1 MIFQDDNQEPKSRM
15 NGRQKLFI
23 CMIDLAI
30 LAELCIA
37 MASAA
42 SVAPEVFTATF
53 MKTFF
58 AMFLPTIA
66 IGIAGFRKLRDPNR
80 TENA

>member
-1 MIFQDDNQEPKSRM
+1 MIFQDDNDAPRVRM

-23 CMIDLAI
+23 CLIDLGI

-37 MASAA
+37 MAMA
-42 SVAPEVFTATF
+42 SSVQPEVFTATF

-58 AMFLPTIA
+58 AMFLPTLA
-66 IGIAGFRKLRDPNR
+66 IGIAGFRKLRDR
-80 TENA
+80 AENA

>member
-1 MIFQDDNQEPKSRM
+1 MILNDDNDAPKISM

-23 CMIDLAI
+23 CMIDLGI

-37 MASAA
+37 MSAA
-42 SVAPEVFTATF
+42 TSVAPEAFTSTF

-58 AMFLPTIA
+58 AMFLPTLA
-66 IGIAGFRKLRDPNR
+66 IGIAGFRKLRDR
-80 TENA
+80 VENA

>member
-1 MIFQDDNQEPKSRM
+1 MLFNDENEAPKSRM

-23 CMIDLAI
+23 CLIDLGI

-37 MASAA
+37 MASATSA
-42 SVAPEVFTATF
+42 GPDTFTPTF

-58 AMFLPTIA
+58 AMFLPTLL
-66 IGIAGFRKLRDPNR
+66 IGFAGFRKLRDR
-80 TENA
+80 AENA

>member
-1 MIFQDDNQEPKSRM
+1 MIFQDETTQPRTQM

-23 CMIDLAI
+23 CLIDLGI

-37 MASAA
+37 MAAA
-42 SVAPEVFTATF
+42 SSVAPELFTATF

-58 AMFLPTIA
+58 AMFLPTLA
-66 IGIAGFRKLRDPNR
+66 IGIAGFRKLRDR
-80 TENA
+80 AENA

>member
-1 MIFQDDNQEPKSRM
+1 MFFKDDDAPRIRM

-23 CMIDLAI
+23 CAIDLGI
-30 LAELCIA
+30 LAELCIG
-37 MASAA
+37 MAAA
-42 SVAPEVFTATF
+42 SSLPPEVFTSTF

-58 AMFLPTIA
+58 AMFLPTLL
-66 IGIAGFRKLRDPNR
+66 IGIMGFRKLRDR